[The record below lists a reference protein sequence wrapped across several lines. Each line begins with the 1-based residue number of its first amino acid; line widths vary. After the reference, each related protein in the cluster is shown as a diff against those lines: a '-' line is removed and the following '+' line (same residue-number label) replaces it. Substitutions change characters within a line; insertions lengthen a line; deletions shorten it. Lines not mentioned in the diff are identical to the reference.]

1 MALPKKTDVNNYLSS
16 LRKNKYGS
24 HSISRGELEKSLID
38 NSKVPE
44 DADDAYI
51 VSYKIEYEEPTFFR
65 FFMSSKTLLGL
76 SINAKH
82 IHADA
87 TYKLIWQ
94 GFPVLVVGTT
104 DRQREFHTFGVAVCT
119 NEQIEDLR

>member
-1 MALPKKTDVNNYLSS
+1 
-16 LRKNKYGS
+16 
-24 HSISRGELEKSLID
+24 
-38 NSKVPE
+38 VPE
-44 DADDAYI
+44 DADDPYI
-51 VSYKIEYEEPTFFR
+51 VSYKIEYEEPTLFR

-104 DRQREFHTFGVAVCT
+104 NRKREFYTFGVAVCT
-119 NEQIEDLR
+119 NEQTEDFIFLFNALRIGAEEIFGVTICSYMRCV